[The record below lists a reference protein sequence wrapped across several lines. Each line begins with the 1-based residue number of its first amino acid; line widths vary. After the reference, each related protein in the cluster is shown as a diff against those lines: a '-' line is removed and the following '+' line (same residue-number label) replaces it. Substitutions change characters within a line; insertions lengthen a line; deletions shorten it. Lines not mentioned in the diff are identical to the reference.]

1 MLRTILEDEELI
13 VKDVITQN
21 SEKNLYGRSVRLDAL
36 CTLGNGEKCNIEIQR
51 SDNDDHLRRVRYN
64 ASSITLRDSQSGTKF
79 NKIPEVYVVF
89 ISEFDVFKMG
99 KTVYHVD
106 NVVRETKEIVQDG
119 LHRIFVNTEINDGT
133 KTSRLMS
140 HFTEKTVEDV
150 EFPELSARMHELKE
164 EEGGITVM
172 SGVMEKYEKIAA
184 EEATQEAIR
193 NMLELGLTKE
203 QILTKYSEEEFNK
216 AVEAENVH
224 DLNYNNNTEINHII
238 VKGRV
243 CCPFLL

>member
-1 MLRTILEDEELI
+1 MLRTILEEDEL
-13 VKDVITQN
+13 VVQDVITQN

-64 ASSITLRDSQSGTKF
+64 ASSITLRDSQIGTKF
-79 NKIPEVYVVF
+79 DKIPEVYVVF

-106 NVVRETKEIVQDG
+106 NVIRETKKIVQDG
-119 LHRIFVNTEINDGT
+119 LHRIFVNTEIDDGT

-150 EFPELSARMHELKE
+150 EAILNTKDSSSSVGFQNGTTGQFYCEGDESFGFAGFKMKNTGYANGSLAVQDLINGGLKYVIIDAAPAQF
-164 EEGGITVM
+164 ITE
-172 SGVMEKYEKIAA
+172 SI
-184 EEATQEAIR
+184 
-193 NMLELGLTKE
+193 
-203 QILTKYSEEEFNK
+203 NK
-216 AVEAENVH
+216 MQ
-224 DLNYNNNTEINHII
+224 
-238 VKGRV
+238 
-243 CCPFLL
+243 

>member
-1 MLRTILEDEELI
+1 MLRTILEEDEL
-13 VKDVITQN
+13 VVQDVITQN

-64 ASSITLRDSQSGTKF
+64 ASSITLRD
-79 NKIPEVYVVF
+79 
-89 ISEFDVFKMG
+89 
-99 KTVYHVD
+99 
-106 NVVRETKEIVQDG
+106 
-119 LHRIFVNTEINDGT
+119 FVNTEINDGT

-140 HFTEKTVEDV
+140 HFIEKTVDDV

-184 EEATQEAIR
+184 EEATQRTKHQAIR
-193 NMLELGLTKE
+193 DMLELGLTKE
-203 QILTKYSEEEFNK
+203 QILRKYSEEDFNE
-216 AVEAENVH
+216 AVEEGKTLMV
-224 DLNYNNNTEINHII
+224 
-238 VKGRV
+238 
-243 CCPFLL
+243 

>member
-1 MLRTILEDEELI
+1 M
-13 VKDVITQN
+13 
-21 SEKNLYGRSVRLDAL
+21 
-36 CTLGNGEKCNIEIQR
+36 
-51 SDNDDHLRRVRYN
+51 
-64 ASSITLRDSQSGTKF
+64 
-79 NKIPEVYVVF
+79 
-89 ISEFDVFKMG
+89 
-99 KTVYHVD
+99 
-106 NVVRETKEIVQDG
+106 VRETKEIVQDG

-216 AVEAENVH
+216 AVEAENV
-224 DLNYNNNTEINHII
+224 LMI
-238 VKGRV
+238 
-243 CCPFLL
+243 

>member
-1 MLRTILEDEELI
+1 MLRTILEEDEL
-13 VKDVITQN
+13 VVQDVITQN

-64 ASSITLRDSQSGTKF
+64 ASSITLRDSQIGTKF
-79 NKIPEVYVVF
+79 DKIQEVYVVF
-89 ISEFDVFKMG
+89 ISEFDMFKMG

-106 NVVRETKEIVQDG
+106 NVVRETKEILQDG

-140 HFTEKTVEDV
+140 HFIEKTVEDV

-184 EEATQEAIR
+184 EEATQRTKHQAIR
-193 NMLELGLTKE
+193 DMLELGLTKE
-203 QILTKYSEEEFNK
+203 QILKKYSEEDFNE
-216 AVEAENVH
+216 AVEEGKTVM
-224 DLNYNNNTEINHII
+224 
-238 VKGRV
+238 V
-243 CCPFLL
+243 

>member
-1 MLRTILEDEELI
+1 M
-13 VKDVITQN
+13 
-21 SEKNLYGRSVRLDAL
+21 
-36 CTLGNGEKCNIEIQR
+36 
-51 SDNDDHLRRVRYN
+51 HP
-64 ASSITLRDSQSGTKF
+64 ASPYDSQSGTKF

-216 AVEAENVH
+216 AVEAENV
-224 DLNYNNNTEINHII
+224 LMI
-238 VKGRV
+238 
-243 CCPFLL
+243 

>member
-1 MLRTILEDEELI
+1 MFFEVLANKPVCQEMLRTILEDEELI
-13 VKDVITQN
+13 VQDVITQN

-64 ASSITLRDSQSGTKF
+64 ASSITLRNSQIGTKF
-79 NKIPEVYVVF
+79 DKIPEVYVVF

-106 NVVRETKEIVQDG
+106 NVIRETKKIVQDG
-119 LHRIFVNTEINDGT
+119 LHRIFVNTEIDDGT

-140 HFTEKTVEDV
+140 HFTKKTVEDV

-172 SGVMEKYEKIAA
+172 SDVMEKYEKIAA
-184 EEATQEAIR
+184 EEATQKTTQKAIR
-193 NMLELGLTKE
+193 NMIKFGVSKE
-203 QILTKYSEEEFNK
+203 KILSEYTEEEYNK
-216 AVEAENVH
+216 AMEAENV
-224 DLNYNNNTEINHII
+224 LM
-238 VKGRV
+238 V
-243 CCPFLL
+243 